1 MEHKPTAGGHSVALA
16 FAILIAASALVCVA
30 AMSLGW
36 AGPGLGAGIVALSA
50 LGVALGLSNQQERRH
65 SGR

>member
-1 MEHKPTAGGHSVALA
+1 MERKPTINVPSATLVFVIVITASVLVS
-16 FAILIAASALVCVA
+16 IAAL
-30 AMSLGW
+30 SLGLP
-36 AGPGLGAGIVALSA
+36 GPGVMAGIVALST